1 MILQPSEAQGEQLHP
16 SSSNFRK
23 KVCVFLCHFHVHQA
37 KGLKSSCH
45 LIFVAMVT
53 RVPVEL
59 VVHRKC
65 TSIFLTGEEASW
77 PASGSGPGMGT

>member
-1 MILQPSEAQGEQLHP
+1 MILQPPEAQDEQLH
-16 SSSNFRK
+16 SYNFRK

-37 KGLKSSCH
+37 QGLKASCH
-45 LIFVAMVT
+45 LIFIAMVT

-65 TSIFLTGEEASW
+65 TNIFLTGEEAS
-77 PASGSGPGMGT
+77 